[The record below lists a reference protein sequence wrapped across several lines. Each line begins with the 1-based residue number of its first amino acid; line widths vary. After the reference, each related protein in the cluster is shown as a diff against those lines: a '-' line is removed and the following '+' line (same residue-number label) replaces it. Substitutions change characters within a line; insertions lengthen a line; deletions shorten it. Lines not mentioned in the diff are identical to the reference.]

1 MLFIV
6 LIVLCVL
13 RFQDLGLKAVHHDE
27 SINGWFT
34 QQVWNNGWYNYD
46 PTNYHG
52 PLQFYLF
59 QFGELL
65 NGFGIETLRGVTVLF
80 SCFWLVYLWRFWTR
94 YQWASKWF
102 LFVVAISP
110 GFLFYSRSAI
120 HEMPFLFFL
129 TLALGGLVE
138 ILHYQQGRGWRSL
151 VWGLAGAIL
160 LKETWVILALA
171 LVLAALIAGLAQRQS
186 WLWRFLQDPRGETRT
201 YRLRL
206 QTTLPPD
213 LILHIGLAVLLIV
226 AMYTGFGRKPE
237 GLKDLVITYL
247 PWFKTG
253 VHSGGH
259 DKPFTYWFTMLWRY
273 EKPLLFL
280 FLGAGTSFLF
290 FWRRLSP
297 VARFLGLGAFI
308 NVLIYSLIP
317 YKTPWCFLSVWGP
330 LVFAYGLIKTE
341 TRWIRFADPFRV
353 ILGVAALIS
362 LPYQWEQTR
371 VLNFVNPADP
381 HHDYVYVQTDQRLKT
396 LVDQLQA
403 AAEKNP
409 ALYHERIMMAGTE
422 PWPLAWWLGRFRGQN
437 FTPLTKSDFPAALF
451 VVADEKDEA
460 LARAK
465 YPDADYEVMKF
476 PIREGREPSLYFV
489 NKKMLA
495 GFQIPPATLPGP
507 LEDVPSPEPIPVK
520 EGER

>member
-1 MLFIV
+1 MLFLV
-6 LIVLCVL
+6 LLVLCVL
-13 RFQDLGLKAVHHDE
+13 RFQDLALKAVHHDE
-27 SINGWFT
+27 SINGWFVT
-34 QQVWNNGWYNYD
+34 QLWRTGWYNYD

-59 QFGELL
+59 QLGELL
-65 NGFGIETLRGVTVLF
+65 NGFGIETLRGVTVAF
-80 SCFWLVYLWRFWTR
+80 SCFWLIYLWRFWTR
-94 YQWASKWF
+94 YQWNSKWF

-129 TLALGGLVE
+129 TLALGGLTE

-160 LKETWVILALA
+160 LKETWAVLALA
-171 LVLAALIAGLAQRQS
+171 LVLSAIITGLAQKDS
-186 WLWRFLQDPRGETRT
+186 WLWRLLRAPKAEGRI

-206 QTTLPPD
+206 QATLPPD
-213 LILHIGLAVLLIV
+213 LLLHIGFSVVIIV
-226 AMYTGFGRKPE
+226 AMYTGFGAKPS

-259 DKPFTYWFTMLWRY
+259 DKPFTYWFVMLWKY

-280 FLGAGTSFLF
+280 FLSAATSFGF
-290 FWRRLSP
+290 FWSRLSP
-297 VARFLGLGAFI
+297 VARFLGLGALI

-317 YKTPWCFLSVWGP
+317 YKTPWCFLAVWGP
-330 LVFAYGLIKTE
+330 MVFAYGLIKTE
-341 TRWIRFADPFRV
+341 TRWIRFSNPFRV
-353 ILGVAALIS
+353 VFGIAALIA
-362 LPYQWEQTR
+362 LPYQWEETR
-371 VLNFVNPADP
+371 KLNFVNPTDP
-381 HHDYVYVQTDQRLKT
+381 DHDYVYVQTDQRLKV
-396 LVDQLQA
+396 LVDQLTG

-409 ALYHERIMMAGTE
+409 ALYHEKIMLAGGE
-422 PWPLAWWLGRFRGQN
+422 PWPLAWWLGRFRTQN
-437 FTPLTKSDFPAALF
+437 FTSLEKSEFGPALLI
-451 VVADEKDEA
+451 VADEKDEA

-465 YPDADYEVMKF
+465 YPESDYEIMKF
-476 PIREGREPSLYFV
+476 PIREGREASLYFV
-489 NKKMLA
+489 SRALIA
-495 GFQIPPATLPGP
+495 GLQPPSS
-507 LEDVPSPEPIPVK
+507 VPTTTTVPVQ